1 MQLNGDGDVRR
12 RHTVSPL
19 DAAIGA
25 LIAARRAD
33 LGVHVVECAPGQFDV
48 VLRLDGPWP
57 DRDDAHRAAR
67 FLADALT
74 QLLPGPAHTGGARN
88 PRPVLI
94 RPVPAP
100 PRKAK

>member
-1 MQLNGDGDVRR
+1 VTAKRIPP
-12 RHTVSPL
+12 SPL

-48 VLRLDGPWP
+48 VLRVGGPWP
-57 DRDDAHRAAR
+57 HYEDAHRAAR
-67 FLADALT
+67 WLADALT
-74 QLLPGPAHTGGARN
+74 RLLPRPGVGARN
-88 PRPVLI
+88 PRPMLI
-94 RPVPAP
+94 RPIPPP